1 MDQLPELTSN
11 EYRRYARHLSIPEFG
26 TEGQRR
32 LKNARVLCIGAGGLG
47 APATLYLA
55 AAGVGT
61 IGIVDADVVEL
72 SNLQRQILYSETDLG
87 RPKLEAA
94 KDRLQSMNP
103 DIRLCLHAERFSANN
118 AMQLVANYDVVI
130 DGTDNF
136 PTRYLSNDVCFWQ
149 KKPNIYGSI
158 LRFEGQ
164 VAVFAPHLGGPCYRC
179 MSPTPPAPGL
189 VPTCAEGG
197 VLGALPG
204 IIGTFQAL
212 ECIKLIAGLGQPLLG
227 RLLHVNTLS
236 MRFREFQLRRDPE
249 CIVCGDQPTITKPID
264 YEGFCHLSPAST
276 MKEISVQELAQLR
289 EQGKPHLLV
298 DVREPDE
305 YQVARIEGSR
315 LMPLAQVAHRS
326 GELPRD
332 IPVYLH
338 CKLGGRSAKAV
349 AQLEAQGLSNVFN
362 VTGGIQAWSLHI
374 DPTVPLY

>member
-94 KDRLQSMNP
+94 KDRLQGMNP
-103 DIRLCLHAERFSANN
+103 DIRLYLHAERFSANN

>member
-1 MDQLPELTSN
+1 MDLRSDLTST
-11 EYRRYARHLSIPEFG
+11 EYQRYARHLAIPELG
-26 TEGQRR
+26 TEGQTR

-55 AAGVGT
+55 AAGIGK

-72 SNLQRQILYSETDLG
+72 SNLQRQILYSEADLG
-87 RPKLEAA
+87 RLKVEAA
-94 KDRLQSMNP
+94 RERLQGMNP
-103 DIRLCLHAERFSANN
+103 DIEICLHPERFKAEN
-118 AMQLVANYDVVI
+118 AMRIVAQYDVVI

-179 MSPTPPAPGL
+179 MSPTPPTPGL

-212 ECIKLIAGLGQPLLG
+212 ECIKLITGLGQPLLG

-249 CIVCGDQPTITKPID
+249 CPVCGEHPTITNPID
-264 YEGFCHLSPAST
+264 YDSFCHLSPKPS

-289 EQGKPHLLV
+289 QKNEPHLLV

-305 YQVARIEGSR
+305 YHVARIEGSR
-315 LMPLAQVAHRS
+315 LLPLAQVAQHS
-326 GELPRD
+326 TELPRD
-332 IPVYLH
+332 IPIYIH

-349 AQLEAQGLSNVFN
+349 TQLEAQGFSNVFN
-362 VTGGIQAWSLHI
+362 VIGGIQAWSLHI
-374 DPTVPLY
+374 DPTVPVY